1 VRVLEPWRVIEGDSI
16 DVLRGTPD
24 NTYTAV
30 VTDPPYGLSK
40 PPPVLDVLKQWIE
53 VGEYIRKTK
62 SGKSGSGFLGH
73 TWDDFVPGP
82 ALWREV
88 FRTCKPGAIALVF
101 ASTRTYHWMVLGMLL
116 AGFECLDTIGWVQ
129 AESMPHAGT
138 IDKRIDARLGAERE
152 VVGRV
157 EKLQSF
163 GVSNGKRVN
172 EIFGGGPDKGGFMNI
187 TIPATPQA
195 AEWQGWSTELCGAI
209 EPIAVMRRPC
219 EGTATSNVLKHG
231 CGAMNV
237 RACAT
242 SIDPDDPINDA
253 TWTERRSAVRPDVG
267 GLISS
272 SVDGNSRSAAPAL
285 GGRWPKN
292 IMLDEVVADL
302 LDQQIGE
309 RKSGSRR
316 AGVRSGMGY
325 SGAAHGDGGPAIK
338 GSRGG
343 PSRYFWVGPCA
354 TEDDVLLPIHYF
366 PKVRFSEREVG
377 LPVGLVSR
385 HPTVKPQALMQRLC
399 RLVGH
404 PKGRILDPFAGT
416 GTTLRAARAEG
427 LPCDGVERDPEY
439 ARLARHRAGVALL
452 RDYRGLAPHRL
463 PTDPRS
469 FLAEWLLDN
478 I

>member
-1 VRVLEPWRVIEGDSI
+1 MLEPWRVIEGDSI

-24 NTYTAV
+24 DTYTAV

-53 VGEYIRKTK
+53 IGEYIRKTK

-138 IDKRIDARLGAERE
+138 IDKRIDARLGAKRE

-172 EIFGGGPDKGGFMNI
+172 EIFGGGPDKGGFMDI

-231 CGAMNV
+231 CGAMNIS
-237 RACAT
+237 ACKSGDEST
-242 SIDPDDPINDA
+242 
-253 TWTERRSAVRPDVG
+253 RRSNTADMGYGG
-267 GLISS
+267 GL
-272 SVDGNSRSAAPAL
+272 VAAGHVPVT
-285 GGRWPKN
+285 GCEDGRWPKN

-302 LDQQIGE
+302 LDQQVGE

-325 SGAAHGDGGPAIK
+325 HGADGDGGPAIE

-343 PSRYFWVGPCA
+343 PSRYFWVGPQA

-366 PKVRFSEREVG
+366 PKVRFTEREVG
-377 LPVGLVSR
+377 LPAGLVSN

-469 FLAEWLLDN
+469 FLTEWLLDN

>member
-1 VRVLEPWRVIEGDSI
+1 MLEPWRVIEGDSI

-73 TWDDFVPGP
+73 KWDAFVPGP

-129 AESMPHAGT
+129 ADSMPHAGT
-138 IDKRIDARLGAERE
+138 IDKRIDTRLGAERP
-152 VVGRV
+152 VVGPARCEPRGAARTV
-157 EKLQSF
+157 L
-163 GVSNGKRVN
+163 N
-172 EIFGGGPDKGGFMNI
+172 PDAAGFHGDR
-187 TIPATPQA
+187 TPTA
-195 AEWQGWSTELCGAI
+195 PGSPEAEAWAGWSTELCGAI

-237 RACAT
+237 GACKSGDEST
-242 SIDPDDPINDA
+242 
-253 TWTERRSAVRPDVG
+253 RRSNTADMGYGG
-267 GLISS
+267 GL
-272 SVDGNSRSAAPAL
+272 VAA
-285 GGRWPKN
+285 GHGYVTGCEDGRWPKN

-302 LDQQIGE
+302 LDQQVGE

-325 SGAAHGDGGPAIK
+325 SGKAHGDGGPAIE

-343 PSRYFWVGPCA
+343 PSRYFWVGPQA

-366 PKVRFSEREVG
+366 PKVRFTEREVG
-377 LPVGLVSR
+377 LPAGLVSN

>member
-1 VRVLEPWRVIEGDSI
+1 MLEPWRVIEGDSI

-24 NTYTAV
+24 DTYTAV

-53 VGEYIRKTK
+53 IGEYIRKTK

-138 IDKRIDARLGAERE
+138 VDTRIDAQTGLGLLTKNGQRDMRE
-152 VVGRV
+152 GPSTV
-157 EKLQSF
+157 E
-163 GVSNGKRVN
+163 
-172 EIFGGGPDKGGFMNI
+172 
-187 TIPATPQA
+187 ATA
-195 AEWQGWSTELCGAI
+195 WEGWSTELCGAI

-219 EGTATSNVLKHG
+219 EGTATSNVLKYG
-231 CGAMNV
+231 CGAMNIGACTTEV
-237 RACAT
+237 EAGEAMLQNHYTARASSIGVNVCGMIAT
-242 SIDPDDPINDA
+242 HKDGDRKPM
-253 TWTERRSAVRPDVG
+253 T
-267 GLISS
+267 SS
-272 SVDGNSRSAAPAL
+272 L

-292 IMLDEVVADL
+292 IMLDDVVADL
-302 LDQQIGE
+302 LDQQVGE

-325 SGAAHGDGGPAIK
+325 HGADGDGGPAIE

-343 PSRYFWVGPCA
+343 PSRYFWVGPQA

-404 PKGRILDPFAGT
+404 PEGRILDPFAGT

>member
-1 VRVLEPWRVIEGDSI
+1 MLEPWRVIEGDSI
-16 DVLRGTPD
+16 DVLRGIPD
-24 NTYTAV
+24 DTYTAV

-138 IDKRIDARLGAERE
+138 IDKRIDARLGAERP
-152 VVGRV
+152 VVGPARCESRRATHTV
-157 EKLQSF
+157 L
-163 GVSNGKRVN
+163 N
-172 EIFGGGPDKGGFMNI
+172 PDVAGFHGDR
-187 TIPATPQA
+187 TPTA
-195 AEWQGWSTELCGAI
+195 PGSPEAEAWAGWSTKLCGAI

-237 RACAT
+237 GACAVD
-242 SIDPDDPINDA
+242 SD
-253 TWTERRSAVRPDVG
+253 EHLVRPSVQRHDNIVLG
-267 GLISS
+267 HGLGAGTQ
-272 SVDGNSRSAAPAL
+272 VEPA
-285 GGRWPKN
+285 GRWPKN
-292 IMLDEVVADL
+292 IMLDEITAEL
-302 LDQQIGE
+302 LDRQIGE

-325 SGAAHGDGGPAIK
+325 HGADGDGGPAIE

-343 PSRYFWVGPCA
+343 PSRYFWVGPQA

-385 HPTVKPQALMQRLC
+385 HPTVKPQALMERLC

-427 LPCDGVERDPEY
+427 LPADGIEREAEY
-439 ARLARHRAGVALL
+439 ARLARLRAGLASLK
-452 RDYRGLAPHRL
+452 DYRGLKSLHL
-463 PTDPRS
+463 PTDPLS
-469 FLAEWLLDN
+469 FFQEWTRDR
-478 I
+478 

>member
-1 VRVLEPWRVIEGDSI
+1 MGDNWQEA
-16 DVLRGTPD
+16 PD
-24 NTYTAV
+24 FTA
-30 VTDPPYGLSK
+30 P
-40 PPPVLDVLKQWIE
+40 
-53 VGEYIRKTK
+53 
-62 SGKSGSGFLGH
+62 GS
-73 TWDDFVPGP
+73 P
-82 ALWREV
+82 E
-88 FRTCKPGAIALVF
+88 
-101 ASTRTYHWMVLGMLL
+101 
-116 AGFECLDTIGWVQ
+116 
-129 AESMPHAGT
+129 AEAW
-138 IDKRIDARLGAERE
+138 A
-152 VVGRV
+152 
-157 EKLQSF
+157 
-163 GVSNGKRVN
+163 
-172 EIFGGGPDKGGFMNI
+172 
-187 TIPATPQA
+187 
-195 AEWQGWSTELCGAI
+195 GWSTELCGAI
-209 EPIAVMRRPC
+209 EPIAVMRKPC
-219 EGTATSNVLKHG
+219 EGTATNNVLKHG

-237 RACAT
+237 GACTSAIDPNDAMMAAT
-242 SIDPDDPINDA
+242 S
-253 TWTERRSAVRPDVG
+253 TSRP
-267 GLISS
+267 SS
-272 SVDGNSRSAAPAL
+272 IRAGTAGMITTNFDGAQKPAAASSL
-285 GGRWPKN
+285 EGRWPKN
-292 IMLDEVVADL
+292 IMLDKVVADL
-302 LDQQIGE
+302 LDQQVGE

-325 SGAAHGDGGPAIK
+325 HGADGDGGPAIE

-343 PSRYFWVGPCA
+343 PSRYFWVGPQA

-385 HPTVKPQALMQRLC
+385 HPTVKPQALMERLC

-452 RDYRGLAPHRL
+452 QDYRGLAPHRL

>member
-1 VRVLEPWRVIEGDSI
+1 MLEPWRVIEGDSI
-16 DVLRGTPD
+16 EVLRGTPD

-138 IDKRIDARLGAERE
+138 VDTRIDAQTGLGLLTKNGQRDMRE
-152 VVGRV
+152 
-157 EKLQSF
+157 
-163 GVSNGKRVN
+163 
-172 EIFGGGPDKGGFMNI
+172 GPS
-187 TIPATPQA
+187 TEEATA
-195 AEWQGWSTELCGAI
+195 WEGWSTELCGAI

-219 EGTATSNVLKHG
+219 EGTATSNVLTHG

-237 RACAT
+237 GACT
-242 SIDPDDPINDA
+242 SAIDPNDAMMAA
-253 TWTERRSAVRPDVG
+253 TWTSRP
-267 GLISS
+267 SS
-272 SVDGNSRSAAPAL
+272 IRAGTAGMITTNFDGAQKPAAASSL
-285 GGRWPKN
+285 EGRWPKN
-292 IMLDEVVADL
+292 IMLDKVVADL
-302 LDQQIGE
+302 LDQQVGE

-325 SGAAHGDGGPAIK
+325 HGADGDGGPAIE

-343 PSRYFWVGPCA
+343 PSRYFWVGPQA

>member
-1 VRVLEPWRVIEGDSI
+1 MVAQRTVIEARELGEDWAKREQLGVRKSASVRNGALPAYLTGLTKDVIDS
-16 DVLRGTPD
+16 L
-24 NTYTAV
+24 
-30 VTDPPYGLSK
+30 
-40 PPPVLDVLKQWIE
+40 
-53 VGEYIRKTK
+53 
-62 SGKSGSGFLGH
+62 
-73 TWDDFVPGP
+73 
-82 ALWREV
+82 
-88 FRTCKPGAIALVF
+88 
-101 ASTRTYHWMVLGMLL
+101 
-116 AGFECLDTIGWVQ
+116 
-129 AESMPHAGT
+129 
-138 IDKRIDARLGAERE
+138 
-152 VVGRV
+152 
-157 EKLQSF
+157 
-163 GVSNGKRVN
+163 
-172 EIFGGGPDKGGFMNI
+172 
-187 TIPATPQA
+187 PATDTS
-195 AEWQGWSTELCGAI
+195 AEWAGWSTELCGAI

-237 RACAT
+237 GACLSGGDESTARV
-242 SIDPDDPINDA
+242 
-253 TWTERRSAVRPDVG
+253 RRNVGDMGYGG
-267 GLISS
+267 GL
-272 SVDGNSRSAAPAL
+272 VAAGAEHL
-285 GGRWPKN
+285 SGGTAGRWPKN

-302 LDQQIGE
+302 LDQQVGE

-325 SGAAHGDGGPAIK
+325 HGADGDGGPAIE

-343 PSRYFWVGPCA
+343 PSRYFWVGPQA

-377 LPVGLVSR
+377 LPVGLVSK

>member
-1 VRVLEPWRVIEGDSI
+1 MLEPWRVIEGDSI

-73 TWDDFVPGP
+73 KWDAFVPGP

-138 IDKRIDARLGAERE
+138 IDKRIDTRLGAERP
-152 VVGRV
+152 VVGPARCEPRGAARTV
-157 EKLQSF
+157 L
-163 GVSNGKRVN
+163 N
-172 EIFGGGPDKGGFMNI
+172 PDAAGFHGDR
-187 TIPATPQA
+187 TPTA
-195 AEWQGWSTELCGAI
+195 PGSPEAEAWAGWSTELCGAI

-237 RACAT
+237 GACKSGDEST
-242 SIDPDDPINDA
+242 
-253 TWTERRSAVRPDVG
+253 RRSNTADMGYGG
-267 GLISS
+267 GL
-272 SVDGNSRSAAPAL
+272 VAA
-285 GGRWPKN
+285 GHGYVTGCEDGRWPKN

-302 LDQQIGE
+302 LDQQVGE

-325 SGAAHGDGGPAIK
+325 HGADGDGGPAIE

-404 PKGRILDPFAGT
+404 PKGRVLDPFAGT